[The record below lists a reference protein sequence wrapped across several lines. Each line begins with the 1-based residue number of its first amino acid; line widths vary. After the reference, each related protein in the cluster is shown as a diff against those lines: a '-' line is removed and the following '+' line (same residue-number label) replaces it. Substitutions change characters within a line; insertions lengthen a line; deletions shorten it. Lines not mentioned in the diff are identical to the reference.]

1 MVYFELRLLA
11 SSRISS
17 IMSGFVLVVEVK
29 KNYLMIGRF
38 FVKVSGLF
46 LYVMVVK
53 LFNEFIVLKMVGMIA
68 NMVV

>member
-1 MVYFELRLLA
+1 
-11 SSRISS
+11 
-17 IMSGFVLVVEVK
+17 MSGFVLVVEVK